1 VEALAECQVL
11 VGVGPRAR
19 SKREELLAFGLTATV
34 VEQQPEHLRWTA
46 EDRGRLAVS
55 PQ

>member
-1 VEALAECQVL
+1 
-11 VGVGPRAR
+11 
-19 SKREELLAFGLTATV
+19 LAFGLTATV

-46 EDRGRLAVS
+46 EAEAAWPWS